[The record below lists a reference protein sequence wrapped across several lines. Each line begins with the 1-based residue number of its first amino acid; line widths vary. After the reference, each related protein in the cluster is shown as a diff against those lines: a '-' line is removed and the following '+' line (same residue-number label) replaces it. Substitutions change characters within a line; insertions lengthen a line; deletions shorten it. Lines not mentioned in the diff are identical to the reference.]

1 MRYFTIG
8 TIVNTQ
14 GVHGEVR
21 VVPSTFDVERFQLLN
36 DVLAEYKTERRTLVI
51 EKVWY
56 HKNFV
61 VLKFRGIDDMN
72 AAERLK
78 NYVLKIDGSRALPLG
93 EDEYYV
99 GDLYD
104 MRVVTDVGE
113 ELGEIVHIIETGAN
127 DVYCVRKESGRD
139 GEPDGEILIP
149 AIKQCVLKVD
159 VPNKVM
165 TVKLMEGLR

>member
-1 MRYFTIG
+1 MRYFEIG

-14 GVHGEVR
+14 GIHGDVR
-21 VVPSTFDVERFQLLN
+21 VVPSTFDVERFKLLKE
-36 DVLAEYKTERRTLVI
+36 VFVEYKNDKRTLVI
-51 EKVWY
+51 DKVWY
-56 HKNFV
+56 HKNLV
-61 VLKFRGIDDMN
+61 ILKFCGVDDMN

-78 NYVLKIDGSRALPLG
+78 NYVLKIDESQALPLG

-99 GDLYD
+99 GDLYY
-104 MRVVTDVGE
+104 MRVVTDDGE
-113 ELGEIVHIIETGAN
+113 ELGKIVNIIETGAN
-127 DVYCVRKESGRD
+127 DVYCVRMER
-139 GEPDGEILIP
+139 GETGEFAEEILIP